1 MIVADTNLIA
11 YLLIHGNE
19 TPLAEQVFAKDS
31 EWIAPLLWR
40 SEMQNVLALYIRQQT
55 ITLSQAIQIMSA
67 AQTLMQT
74 GSYQTTAEKVLTL
87 VATSSCSAY
96 DCEFVALAQDLQLP
110 LVTSDKRI
118 LRDFPQT
125 AVSLFQFSQNH

>member
-11 YLLIHGNE
+11 YLLIQGDE

-96 DCEFVALAQDLQLP
+96 DCEFVALAQDLQIQ

-118 LRDFPQT
+118 LRDFPET
-125 AVSLFQFSQNH
+125 AVSLLQFSQNH